1 MVSKLKSMMI
11 KLIIIFTSLLG
22 EVGLKASGGGP
33 ALTLG
38 ALAGGRSET
47 SQISSV
53 YSIGRIVKT
62 FREIALT
69 MQCIIIIMRVFKQT
83 FVSFVGVFFE

>member
-1 MVSKLKSMMI
+1 MGRVLKTNKQQTS
-11 KLIIIFTSLLG
+11 IFTSLLG

-47 SQISSV
+47 SQISCV
-53 YSIGRIVKT
+53 YSIGRIVET

-69 MQCIIIIMRVFKQT
+69 MQYIIIIVRIFKQT